1 MGRRWNRKRK
11 AEEGKAKKAKQDQK
25 KAKTGDQSGFNKKP
39 WALSVHENKKM
50 EAYYALQGLHNEYR
64 NKTTGKFVK
73 CETDEQKAQERM
85 RWLDS
90 LRTMLPVSF
99 RIGTDVEKSHR
110 EQMELELEE
119 FVGTEMEIVIDPA
132 GGRCGNAFAS
142 DEKESTLVTKKIAPA
157 KRIPYIPHAYQ
168 LSLDRRT
175 IRRNP
180 ALEKFHTWL
189 TTQTSA
195 GFITRQET
203 VSMIPPVVLTV
214 EPHHSVLDMCAAPGS
229 KTSQILEIVSSPTD
243 PKDLEPRGCVV
254 ANDSD
259 PKRAFMLVHQL
270 RRINS
275 PAVLVTSC
283 DAQFF
288 PLLKGVSSEQGEGMF
303 DRVLCDVPCSGDGT
317 TRKNP
322 GVWKHW
328 SALGSLALHPLQLS
342 IALNGARLT
351 KVGT

>member
-1 MGRRWNRKRK
+1 M
-11 AEEGKAKKAKQDQK
+11 
-25 KAKTGDQSGFNKKP
+25 
-39 WALSVHENKKM
+39 
-50 EAYYALQGLHNEYR
+50 HNEYL
-64 NKTTGKFVK
+64 NEKGEFQK
-73 CETDEQKAQERM
+73 CTTDEEKEQERI
-85 RWLDS
+85 RWLTS

-99 RIGTDVEKSHR
+99 RIGTDVDQSHR
-110 EQMELELEE
+110 EQMEFELEE
-119 FVGTEMEIVIDPA
+119 FIGKEMEIVIDPV
-132 GGRCGNAFAS
+132 GGRRGDAFAS
-142 DEKESTLVTKKIAPA
+142 NENNLITRKIAPA
-157 KRIPYIPHAYQ
+157 KRIPFIPHGYQ

-203 VSMIPPVVLTV
+203 VSMIPPVVLSV

-229 KTSQILEIVSSPTD
+229 KTSQILETVSSPTS
-243 PKDLEPRGCVV
+243 PNDLEPRGFVV

-288 PLLKGVSSEQGEGMF
+288 PLLKDGQETGEGMF

-328 SALGSLALHPLQLS
+328 SALGSLALHPLQLA

-351 KVGT
+351 KVGTS